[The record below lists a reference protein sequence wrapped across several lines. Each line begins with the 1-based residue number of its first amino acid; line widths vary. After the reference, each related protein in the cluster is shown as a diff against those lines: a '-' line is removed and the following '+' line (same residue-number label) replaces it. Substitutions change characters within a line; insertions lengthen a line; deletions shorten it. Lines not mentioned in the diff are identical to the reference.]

1 MASTDAS
8 SSTDRTLK
16 SLLRQLQDST
26 FAGEPEAQRIAAACT
41 VLLAPSSRNRLLDV
55 RHHCS
60 LFSVPRRIEGS
71 PAYRSLSDLCA
82 NLTEVL
88 CARAVEVLSSRGAGA
103 SEDLSMQAGS
113 VSEHREGSAS
123 CASEHVAA
131 KAIAPRMETSDDSS
145 KHASKASVHLSTET
159 VANAEHALHKRA
171 RQQEQTAMMQH
182 TAAALADYGSVV
194 EVDGLRS
201 VLAPLEL

>member
-8 SSTDRTLK
+8 SSTDSTLK
-16 SLLRQLQDST
+16 SLLRQLQSSRC
-26 FAGEPEAQRIAAACT
+26 AAEPEAQRIAAACT

-60 LFSVPRRIEGS
+60 LFAVPRRIEGT

-103 SEDLSMQAGS
+103 SEDVSMQASS

-123 CASEHVAA
+123 SAPEHLV
-131 KAIAPRMETSDDSS
+131 METMRD
-145 KHASKASVHLSTET
+145 HAD
-159 VANAEHALHKRA
+159 AE
-171 RQQEQTAMMQH
+171 
-182 TAAALADYGSVV
+182 
-194 EVDGLRS
+194 
-201 VLAPLEL
+201 

>member
-41 VLLAPSSRNRLLDV
+41 VLSAPSSRNRKEDV
-55 RHHCS
+55 RHQCS
-60 LFSVPRRIEGS
+60 IFSVPLRVRVEGS
-71 PAYRSLSDLCA
+71 PVVRSLNELCA

-88 CARAVEVLSSRGAGA
+88 CARAVDVLSSRRAGA
-103 SEDLSMQAGS
+103 
-113 VSEHREGSAS
+113 SEHREGSAS

-145 KHASKASVHLSTET
+145 KHASKASDHLSTET
-159 VANAEHALHKRA
+159 VADGEHAPSLEEVLVKHGVYTSDLKTDIMRW
-171 RQQEQTAMMQH
+171 RQRQMFIYPM
-182 TAAALADYGSVV
+182 SF
-194 EVDGLRS
+194 S
-201 VLAPLEL
+201 F